1 MYIYIYVYIYMYIYI
16 YVKDCRGIS
25 VLTLEEQAIWSQ
37 LRASGGVDE
46 EAWVWVSGLPEAAD
60 AELRELRER
69 VAGLLEVQ
77 MDSKEP
83 KGLVSFL
90 YFCFFSFLFW
100 CDSWGM
106 TFPVALLFSGA
117 IGSFGEPQNGGL
129 KPFDFSE

>member
-1 MYIYIYVYIYMYIYI
+1 M
-16 YVKDCRGIS
+16 
-25 VLTLEEQAIWSQ
+25 TLEEQAIWSQ
-37 LRASGGVDE
+37 LRASGGVNE
-46 EAWVWVSGLPEAAD
+46 EAWVWVSGLPEAD

-83 KGLVSFL
+83 KGLVCLFFL
-90 YFCFFSFLFW
+90 FCVFFFLFW

-117 IGSFGEPQNGGL
+117 RGKILTFPVGVLGMRTSKFWGTPKWRFEA
-129 KPFDFSE
+129 FWF